1 MIKTYD
7 KYFIRLFCKKL
18 LLVFLVF
25 FSLTFILTIFEEIT
39 FFNETQSKFYLPF
52 LIAMMDVPTTILEI
66 FPFILLISTQL
77 FFLEIIKKKENELIK
92 INNLNNFYLVKLL
105 SICAFIF
112 GILVITIYYPFSS
125 KLKFIYSDVKNIY
138 SKDGKYLKHY
148 NENGLWIKDE
158 IDNHI
163 YIINASNSKDN
174 FLNDVFISKFSTEFI
189 LIENIFSKKI
199 DISSNNWVIKKPI
212 IFKNNNQVDAK
223 EDLILKSHF
232 DFKKINNTFKNL
244 NSFNIFQLI
253 NVKKENE
260 LLGYSSKDI
269 DLHILKIISLPLYFA
284 IMVIISSIIMVNIPR
299 NKPYIFH
306 ILLGILLSVVIYY
319 INNIF
324 NIFGLT
330 NKIPTYLSV
339 FFPIIILSIISS
351 IGLIRI
357 NEK

>member
-7 KYFIRLFCKKL
+7 KYFINLFFKKL
-18 LLVFLVF
+18 ILVFLIF

-39 FFNETQSKFYLPF
+39 FFSETKSKFYLPF
-52 LIAMMDVPTTILEI
+52 LISIMDVPTTILEI

-77 FFLEIIKKKENELIK
+77 FFLEIIQKKENELIK
-92 INNLNNFYLVKLL
+92 INNLDNLYLIKIL
-105 SICAFIF
+105 SLCAFIF
-112 GILVITIYYPFSS
+112 GILIVTIYYPFSS

-158 IDNHI
+158 IDNYI
-163 YIINASNSKDN
+163 YIINASETSENLLKN
-174 FLNDVFISKFSTEFI
+174 VFISKFNKNFN
-189 LIENIFSKKI
+189 LIENISSENV
-199 DISSNNWVIKKPI
+199 DISSNKWVVQRPL
-212 IFKNNNQVDAK
+212 IFRDNKQIRLEKNIVLN
-223 EDLILKSHF
+223 SHF
-232 DFKKINNTFKNL
+232 NMEKINNTFKNL
-244 NSFNIFQLI
+244 NSLNIFQLI
-253 NVKKENE
+253 EIKKESKS
-260 LLGYSSKDI
+260 LGYSSKDI
-269 DLHILKIISLPLYFA
+269 DLHILKIISLPIYFS
-284 IMVIISSIIMVNIPR
+284 IMVIISSIIMLNIKR
-299 NKPYIFH
+299 NKPFIFH
-306 ILLGILLSVVIYY
+306 ILLGISLSVVIYY

-339 FFPIIILSIISS
+339 FFPIILLSIISL

>member
-7 KYFIRLFCKKL
+7 KYFITLFCKKL
-18 LLVFLVF
+18 LLVFMIF
-25 FSLTFILTIFEEIT
+25 FSLTFILTIFEEIN
-39 FFNETQSKFYLPF
+39 FFTETQSKFYLPF

-66 FPFILLISTQL
+66 LPFILLISTQL

-105 SICAFIF
+105 SICAFLF
-112 GILVITIYYPFSS
+112 GIFIITIYYPFSS

-158 IDNHI
+158 IDNYI
-163 YIINASNSKDN
+163 YIINAASTKDD
-174 FLNDVFISKFSTEFI
+174 FLSDVFISKFSTEFI

-199 DISSNNWVIKKPI
+199 NISSNNWVIEKPT
-212 IFKNNNQVDAK
+212 IFKNNNQIETN
-223 EDLILKSHF
+223 EDIILVSHF
-232 DFKKINNTFKNL
+232 DIKKINSTFKDL
-244 NSFNIFQLI
+244 NSLNIFQLI
-253 NVKKENE
+253 KVKKENE
-260 LLGYSSKDI
+260 LLGVSSKDI
-269 DLHILKIISLPLYFA
+269 DLHILEIISLPIYFT
-284 IMVIISSIIMVNIPR
+284 IMVIISSIIMFNIPR

-306 ILLGILLSVVIYY
+306 ILLGILLSVIIYY

-339 FFPIIILSIISS
+339 FFPIILLSIISL